1 MGNSSTKQYYES
13 IQANQQTCQQID
25 LNSLDPYK
33 VLNVSKNF
41 TWEELKQGYKE
52 AAMKTH
58 PDKGGNKIIFDFV
71 TSCFKTLA
79 KEYKAKHSNK
89 THQDLK
95 QESQQYFEKIVN
107 NNIPHPSDIKE
118 PFEKRF
124 NKAFDECRYHD
135 EEIEYGYGEIMA
147 KSSKNREDFK
157 IDNVFNKEKVDN
169 STFNQLFN
177 KSVPVSKEIVKYKE
191 PEALPM
197 AKQLQ
202 FTEIGAKRPDD
213 YSSAPEKKSSLTY
226 TDYMKAHNG
235 MRLINPDEIN
245 RKNFKSVEEYE
256 KYRDSKIKKS
266 LTEKERKQIE
276 KQKELEEQKEFERLE
291 RLKQQEL
298 AIQRAHEKANRL
310 LIK

>member
-1 MGNSSTKQYYES
+1 MNFNKLFLQ
-13 IQANQQTCQQID
+13 N
-25 LNSLDPYK
+25 K
-33 VLNVSKNF
+33 V
-41 TWEELKQGYKE
+41 
-52 AAMKTH
+52 
-58 PDKGGNKIIFDFV
+58 IFDFV

-135 EEIEYGYGEIMA
+135 EEIEYGYGEVMA

-245 RKNFKSVEEYE
+245 RKDFKSVEEYE
-256 KYRDSKIKKS
+256 KYRDSKIKKG
-266 LTEKERKQIE
+266 LTEKERRHIE
-276 KQKELEEQKEFERLE
+276 KQKEYEEQKEFERLE
-291 RLKQQEL
+291 RLKQQEI
-298 AIQRAHEKANRL
+298 AIQKAHEKANRL